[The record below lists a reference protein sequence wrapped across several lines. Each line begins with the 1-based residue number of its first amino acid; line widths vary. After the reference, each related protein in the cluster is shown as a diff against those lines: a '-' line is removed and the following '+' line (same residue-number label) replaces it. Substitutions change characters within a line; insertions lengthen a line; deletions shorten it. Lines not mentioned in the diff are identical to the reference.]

1 MNNLIETE
9 NEDGAAC
16 CAPPAAMLAP
26 VEPYTGPRTAGEVV
40 TIPPIY
46 PPDGSK
52 PFRAVVVGFIGE
64 THFAYR
70 SEDGRVTGT
79 RLLANII
86 EDGEQEQEGGCCN
99 V

>member
-1 MNNLIETE
+1 MNDLIETE
-9 NEDGAAC
+9 TENEATGAC
-16 CAPPAAMLAP
+16 CAPPMLAP

-40 TIPPIY
+40 TVPPIY

-52 PFRAVVVGFIGE
+52 PLRVVVTGFIGE

-70 SEDGRVTGT
+70 SEDGKVTGT

-86 EDGEQEQEGGCCN
+86 EEGGRCD